1 MIQVKRAFEA
11 AAPEDGCRLLVDRL
25 WPRGVSKARL
35 KIDNWYRD
43 VAPSGSLRRW
53 FGHSPEKWLEFRRR
67 YFAELNANPGAW
79 APILDAARQQ
89 DVTLLFAARD
99 RDHNNAIAL
108 RDYLLKKLRRTEAGT
123 ASRPDAARKR

>member
-25 WPRGVSKARL
+25 WPRGVSKAQL
-35 KIDNWYRD
+35 KIDSWYRD

-67 YFAELNANPGAW
+67 YFSELNANPGAW

-99 RDHNNAIAL
+99 PDHNNAIAL

-123 ASRPDAARKR
+123 VSRPRKR